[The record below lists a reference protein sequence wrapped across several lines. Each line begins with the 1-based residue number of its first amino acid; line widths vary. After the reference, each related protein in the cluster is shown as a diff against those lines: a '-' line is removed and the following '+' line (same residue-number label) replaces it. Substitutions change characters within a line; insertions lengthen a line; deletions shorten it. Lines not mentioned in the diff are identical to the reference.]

1 MGTMRWASV
10 FVTLLM
16 VACGGDDGSGAPACI
31 SGMVVGCSCDDGSS
45 GTQTCG
51 ASGAFEACTCSRVDP
66 LSGDEAANAPGD
78 PGAAASATQDDGA
91 GSAESSSN
99 GTADSNA
106 DEGPEAGEPSGTAG
120 TSGGSGEAGSGS
132 DDGAAGNDGGG
143 AGSDGGGAG
152 SDGGGAGNDGGGAG
166 SDGGGAGSGGDNGG
180 DEDPHIPEPGALF
193 APCELDSECKGDL
206 AVCVR
211 GGDPLQLEQPPV
223 GYCSVTC
230 LGTGGGGD
238 ECPQPETGTVS
249 AICEPL
255 SLRCVLA
262 RCAELEC
269 PVGMECV
276 RRQSVRPPG
285 MFVTIAEC
293 LYPARD

>member
-10 FVTLLM
+10 FTALVVM
-16 VACGGDDGSGAPACI
+16 ACGGDDGSGAPPCI
-31 SGMVVGCSCDDGSS
+31 SGMVIGCSCDDGSN

-51 ASGAFEACTCSRVDP
+51 ASGAFEPCTCSRADP
-66 LSGDEAANAPGD
+66 LGADDAASAAGD
-78 PGAAASATQDDGA
+78 PGAAATGMQDDGA
-91 GSAESSSN
+91 APPESGSD
-99 GTADSNA
+99 GTADSSS
-106 DEGPEAGEPSGTAG
+106 DEGPEAGGPSGAAG
-120 TSGGSGEAGSGS
+120 TSGGSDEAGSGS
-132 DDGAAGNDGGG
+132 DDGGAGSDGDGAGSDGGG

-152 SDGGGAGNDGGGAG
+152 SDGGGAGND
-166 SDGGGAGSGGDNGG
+166 GDNGG

-211 GGDPLQLEQPPV
+211 GGDPSQLEQPPV

-230 LGTGGGGD
+230 PGPGTGAGD
-238 ECPQPETGTVS
+238 DCPQPQTGTVS
-249 AICEPL
+249 ATCEPR

-276 RRQSVRPPG
+276 RRQSMRPPG
-285 MFVTIAEC
+285 MFVTIVEC

>member
-1 MGTMRWASV
+1 M

-78 PGAAASATQDDGA
+78 PGAAASATQDD
-91 GSAESSSN
+91 
-99 GTADSNA
+99 
-106 DEGPEAGEPSGTAG
+106 
-120 TSGGSGEAGSGS
+120 
-132 DDGAAGNDGGG
+132 
-143 AGSDGGGAG
+143 
-152 SDGGGAGNDGGGAG
+152 GAG